1 MSTLKKTLLGKWVPL
16 EREGLH
22 GGPMTCLSRQG
33 KARQGNVGTP
43 RRCEGLGEAK
53 EVSPSMPKGLP
64 QNKLKQCRSVL
75 EGA

>member
-1 MSTLKKTLLGKWVPL
+1 MPFKA
-16 EREGLH
+16 
-22 GGPMTCLSRQG
+22 RQG

-53 EVSPSMPKGLP
+53 EVSPSMPKGLA

-75 EGA
+75 KGA

>member
-1 MSTLKKTLLGKWVPL
+1 MDVDIKKNSLGKMGPF
-16 EREGLH
+16 REGRVAWR
-22 GGPMTCLSRQG
+22 PYDMPF

-75 EGA
+75 KGA